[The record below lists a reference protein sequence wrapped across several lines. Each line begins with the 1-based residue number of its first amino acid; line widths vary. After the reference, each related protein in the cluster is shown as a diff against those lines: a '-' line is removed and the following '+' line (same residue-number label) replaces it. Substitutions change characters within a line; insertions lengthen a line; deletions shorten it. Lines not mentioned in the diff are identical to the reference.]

1 MSEITV
7 VDYLIKRLEELGITD
22 IFGLPG
28 DFNFNI
34 IEGIE
39 RNKNTN
45 WIGCTNELNAG
56 YVADGY
62 ARVKGYG
69 ALVTTF
75 GVGELSAIN
84 AIAGSF
90 AEYIPVIKIVGT
102 PSTKNISQKTLLHHN
117 FANPD
122 YYAFKNTYSNVVQ
135 TTAYLNEKNAKT
147 EIDRVLSIFINEKE
161 PVYIAIPEDICSVK
175 INDIPCIQKMT
186 SNPDMLDR
194 VIEHIIKMLSKA
206 KKPIVIADILAE
218 RFEAHDNLINFL
230 KKSQYPAVNLLMG
243 KGLLNWDYKG
253 YLGTYLGKYGNKI
266 AYNTV
271 NNSDC
276 VITIGAIYSDLNTF
290 GFDYNFEPT
299 SMIDIEGTYTTVE
312 YIRYDNVLMKDVL
325 SKLSK
330 IVPAYKNEYPEVLP
344 QNLIKETG
352 ENKPLES
359 KFIYSK
365 IQDFIKEDDIIF
377 SETGLVEF
385 GFATL
390 ELPKGAHLY
399 NQVLWGSIGWATPA
413 AFGANIAERNK
424 RVILVTGDGS
434 HQLTAQEV
442 SSMMRYGVKPIIIV
456 INNSGYTIERAL
468 CKNPM
473 DLFNNIAS
481 WNYSKLPDVFNGKSW
496 SIKVGTEQEL
506 HEALINAEQ
515 EQKDKLCYIEICTD
529 KMDMPKLA
537 QDLISKSL
545 AKV

>member
-1 MSEITV
+1 MSETTV
-7 VDYLIKRLEELGITD
+7 IDYLISRLETLGITD

-34 IEGIE
+34 IEAIE

-56 YVADGY
+56 YASDGY

-84 AIAGSF
+84 AIAGSY
-90 AEYIPVIKIVGT
+90 AEYVPVIKIVGT
-102 PSTKNISQKTLLHHN
+102 PSTKNITQKTLLHHN

-122 YYAFKNTYSNVVQ
+122 YYAFERAYSNVVE
-135 TTAYLNEKNAKT
+135 TTAYLNEKNAKM
-147 EIDRVLSIFINEKE
+147 EIDRVLSVFINEKK
-161 PVYIAIPEDICSVK
+161 PVYIAIPEDICSMK
-175 INDIPCIQKMT
+175 INDIPCIQKIT
-186 SNPDMLDR
+186 SNPNMLYA
-194 VIEHIIKMLSKA
+194 VTEHIMKILKKA
-206 KKPIVIADILAE
+206 KNPVVIADILAQ
-218 RFEAHDNLINFL
+218 RFEAGNALSHFL
-230 KKSQYPAVNLLMG
+230 RSAQYPVANLLMG
-243 KGLLNWDYKG
+243 KGLINQDYKG
-253 YLGTYLGKYGNKI
+253 YIGTYLGKYGNSV
-266 AYNTV
+266 AYDMV

-325 SKLSK
+325 YALSEIAPK
-330 IVPAYKNEYPEVLP
+330 YKNELP
-344 QNLIKETG
+344 DVKPLSLIKEIE
-352 ENKPLES
+352 ENKPLKS
-359 KFIYSK
+359 KFIYSE
-365 IQDFIKEDDIIF
+365 IQDFIKEGDLVF

-413 AFGANIAERNK
+413 SFGASIAEKDK
-424 RVILVTGDGS
+424 RVILITGDGS

-468 CKNPM
+468 CKDPM
-473 DLFNNIAS
+473 DIFNNIAS
-481 WNYSKLPDVFNGKSW
+481 WNYSKLTSVFNGKSW
-496 SIKVGTEQEL
+496 TKKVETEQDL
-506 HEALINAEQ
+506 HNALKEAET

-537 QDLISKSL
+537 KDVISTALTK
-545 AKV
+545 A

>member
-7 VDYLIKRLEELGITD
+7 IDYLIKQLENLGITD
-22 IFGLPG
+22 VFGLPG

-34 IEGIE
+34 IEAIE
-39 RNKNTN
+39 KNKNTN

-56 YVADGY
+56 YAADGY

-84 AIAGSF
+84 AVAGSF
-90 AEYIPVIKIVGT
+90 AEYVPVIKIVGT
-102 PSTKNISQKTLLHHN
+102 PSTKNINQRALLHHN

-122 YYAFKNTYSNVVQ
+122 YFAFEQAYSNVVE
-135 TTAYLNEKNAKT
+135 TTAYLNDKNAKT
-147 EIDRVLSIFINEKE
+147 EIDRLISVFVNEKK

-175 INDIPCIQKMT
+175 INNIPCIQRMT
-186 SNPDMLDR
+186 SNQDMLDAAMKH
-194 VIEHIIKMLSKA
+194 IEKVLSKA
-206 KKPIVIADILAE
+206 KKPVVIADILAD
-218 RFEAHDNLINFL
+218 RFEAKDALYKFL
-230 KKSQYPAVNLLMG
+230 SNTGYIATNLLMG
-243 KGLLNWDYKG
+243 KGLINWNYKG
-253 YLGTYLGKYGNKI
+253 YIGTYIGKYGNNT
-266 AYNTV
+266 AYSMV

-290 GFDYNFEPT
+290 GFDYSFEPT

-325 SKLSK
+325 LRLSK
-330 IVPAYKNEYPEVLP
+330 TAPKYKGRYPNIKPLS
-344 QNLIKETG
+344 LIKEI
-352 ENKPLES
+352 ERNKPLES
-359 KFIYSK
+359 KFIYSE
-365 IQDFIKEDDIIF
+365 IQNFLKEDDIIF
-377 SETGLVEF
+377 SETGLIEF

-390 ELPKGAHLY
+390 ELPKNAHLY

-413 AFGANIAERNK
+413 SFGASIASKNK
-424 RVILVTGDGS
+424 RVILLTGDGS

-473 DLFNNIAS
+473 DAFNNIAS
-481 WNYSKLPDVFNGKSW
+481 WNYSKLPMVFNGNAW
-496 SIKVGTEQEL
+496 SKKAQTEEEF
-506 HEALINAEQ
+506 HNALKQAEI
-515 EQKDKLCYIEICTD
+515 EQKDRLCYIEICTD

-537 QDLISKSL
+537 KDLIGKAL